1 MIREIRCN
9 AFPEYV
15 RANILVTGS
24 FHAIVS
30 CDCLSDDYSCP
41 SSHRDESLSFS
52 RNKRSRG
59 NAQGTVLKTSSE
71 KVKNYLSEEYYFF
84 FGAAFFAFFAS
95 GFFAAAFF
103 AAAMLESTSYR
114 KGLYFFSICELIN
127 ILVAKGFSRIETHQ
141 TITFLPVK

>member
-1 MIREIRCN
+1 
-9 AFPEYV
+9 
-15 RANILVTGS
+15 
-24 FHAIVS
+24 
-30 CDCLSDDYSCP
+30 
-41 SSHRDESLSFS
+41 
-52 RNKRSRG
+52 
-59 NAQGTVLKTSSE
+59 
-71 KVKNYLSEEYYFF
+71 VKNYLSEEYYFF

-127 ILVAKGFSRIETHQ
+127 ILVAKGFSRTETHQ

>member
-9 AFPEYV
+9 AFPEYL

-59 NAQGTVLKTSSE
+59 NAQGTVLKTTSE

-84 FGAAFFAFFAS
+84 LGAAFFAFFAS

-114 KGLYFFSICELIN
+114 KGLYLLSICQLIN
-127 ILVAKGFSRIETHQ
+127 ILVATRFLGIESYQ
-141 TITFLPVK
+141 TIIFLAGK